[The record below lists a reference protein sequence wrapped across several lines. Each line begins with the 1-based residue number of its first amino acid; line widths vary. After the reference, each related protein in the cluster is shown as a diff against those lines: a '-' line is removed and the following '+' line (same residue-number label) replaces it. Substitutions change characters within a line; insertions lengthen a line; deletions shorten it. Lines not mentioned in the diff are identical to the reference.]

1 MTSLGASGLL
11 CEIRG
16 DWMMYK
22 GTFHLPSWQEHNTR
36 CCWKCTCMLS
46 EIREVGEDAPWR
58 RRPSTHEDLINFMLD
73 KVGSYNISPLM
84 SLPGI
89 SANSFA
95 IDWLHTADQEVGADF
110 LGNVI
115 YLLATKHFPGNTLEE
130 RVANVFS
137 DIKSW
142 YQRVGCENRYNAMT
156 VTMVRAKPGKSPKLK
171 GKAGEIRHLIPWGE
185 DVMTR
190 FFAHKDA
197 SSEEGTC
204 REAAAAIHQCY
215 KCLARDGFHH
225 EALKSACRK
234 FLLLYAALEACT
246 PIEEARWRLKPKFHL
261 FLHVCEE
268 TSSSPSGFWTYV
280 DETWGGKIAHIS
292 VRRGGLHAPRAQS
305 QNVLQKFCAQNKIPE
320 L

>member
-1 MTSLGASGLL
+1 MK
-11 CEIRG
+11 IR
-16 DWMMYK
+16 K
-22 GTFHLPSWQEHNTR
+22 FSVEN
-36 CCWKCTCMLS
+36 K
-46 EIREVGEDAPWR
+46 
-58 RRPSTHEDLINFMLD
+58 DLYLQHDNH
-73 KVGSYNISPLM
+73 ISPLM

-95 IDWLHTADQEVGADF
+95 IDWLHTADQGVGADF

-204 REAAAAIHQCY
+204 REAAAAIHQ
-215 KCLARDGFHH
+215 R
-225 EALKSACRK
+225 
-234 FLLLYAALEACT
+234 
-246 PIEEARWRLKPKFHL
+246 
-261 FLHVCEE
+261 
-268 TSSSPSGFWTYV
+268 
-280 DETWGGKIAHIS
+280 
-292 VRRGGLHAPRAQS
+292 
-305 QNVLQKFCAQNKIPE
+305 
-320 L
+320 